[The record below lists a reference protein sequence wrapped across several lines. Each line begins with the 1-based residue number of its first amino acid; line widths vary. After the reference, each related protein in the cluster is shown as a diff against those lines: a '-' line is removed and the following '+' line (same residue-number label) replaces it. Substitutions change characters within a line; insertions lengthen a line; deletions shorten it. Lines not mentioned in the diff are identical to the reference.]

1 MQRYGKIRTWRKSCY
16 RLDLQLSC
24 NLLAN
29 YFSCLIPL
37 SYTIVLVRYFKMT
50 PGNLLSNKFIPS
62 SYFTRIFSYLLILC
76 KTCQMCCQKFL
87 SAIVLYINNL
97 SMSVRFL
104 TVTSDNISRILAK
117 SYQYIGT
124 EFAPNLH
131 FSCTSP
137 LAILYALDDFRS
149 E

>member
-1 MQRYGKIRTWRKSCY
+1 MEKSLC
-16 RLDLQLSC
+16 REKVIVTITC
-24 NLLAN
+24 NFLATYLIITLVVLL
-29 YFSCLIPL
+29 YCL
-37 SYTIVLVRYFKMT
+37 VLA
-50 PGNLLSNKFIPS
+50 PSNLLSNKFIPS
-62 SYFTRIFSYLLILC
+62 SYFTHIFSYLLILC

-87 SAIVLYINNL
+87 SAIVLYINSL

-104 TVTSDNISRILAK
+104 TDISDNIIRILAK

-137 LAILYALDDFRS
+137 LAILYALDDLSS